1 MARVRRLSSEKFEFT
16 RTLLILG
23 NLAILAWV
31 LLASLS
37 LVMISQLYAWLF
49 LAFTAALIFLMLR
62 RLGCST
68 CYYCKSCTS
77 GFGRLSA
84 WFFGKRELK
93 DLTNKTALSFVA
105 FIYCL
110 LSPIPIGFLTVSL
123 IQEFAVSKIVML
135 LFLLTFSFYSLA
147 TWLKTSK
154 RIPNPIPERSSIP

>member
-37 LVMISQLYAWLF
+37 LVMINQLYAWLF
-49 LAFTAALIFLMLR
+49 LAFTAALIFLILR
-62 RLGCST
+62 RLGCSS

-93 DLTNKTALSFVA
+93 DLTNKTALAFVV

-110 LSPIPIGFLTVSL
+110 LSPIPIGFLIVSL
-123 IQEFAVSKIVML
+123 IREFDVSKIIVL
-135 LFLLTFSFYSLA
+135 LLLLIVSVYSLA
-147 TWLKTSK
+147 TWRKTTK
-154 RIPNPIPERSSIP
+154 NTKP